1 MVEID
6 VTEILAHSKSREGLR
21 DGKCINDMSFFP
33 LDIALGV
40 WEYKGYFME
49 RAGAFFNGGDQRL
62 N

>member
-1 MVEID
+1 
-6 VTEILAHSKSREGLR
+6 
-21 DGKCINDMSFFP
+21 MSFFP

-62 N
+62 NQINGENSFH